1 MTLLYFFLARYIY
14 SRNNS
19 GLICSSQSYCSLITF
34 RNYPKWRA
42 EQSIITQI
50 AQSVSSWL
58 LTLSRRIC
66 FWWSARGVSDSL
78 NRASTAALFWDG
90 HSLTTIVPA
99 TESKLSQAFQVLHT
113 PKQKETKMPSTVTK
127 GKKIKIL
134 FQCPITDKHNCVH
147 TGSFISNLLTL
158 VRLCVLFCLVCFNK
172 TYCLFPDWFVL
183 ASCAS
188 EPGEKIY
195 QKYEVFSSSFLS

>member
-34 RNYPKWRA
+34 HNYPKWRA

-66 FWWSARGVSDSL
+66 FWWSAWGISDSL
-78 NRASTAALFWDG
+78 NRASSVLRWTQFDHYCTSNREQALP
-90 HSLTTIVPA
+90 SLPSA
-99 TESKLSQAFQVLHT
+99 TH
-113 PKQKETKMPSTVTK
+113 PKTERNKNAIYSDK

-134 FQCPITDKHNCVH
+134 FQCSITDKHNCVH